1 MPKFGTRNGWFGGF
15 GAGIWKGY
23 CYIWNQCPWMCLIA
37 NVAGKTKMPKCG
49 IKNVLFGYF

>member
-23 CYIWNQCPWMCLIA
+23 CYIWNQCPWICLIA